1 MDPWKKRFLLKIIIF
16 SFYVKFQAC
25 MSFTLLK
32 DGGPQKERI
41 FQPSIFRGEL
51 LVSGRGSSI
60 ILSSP
65 AQNEARNIIAYYTI
79 YIYIYIYVYY
89 EYIYIYLMYIIYIY
103 VYIHYNILINTN
115 TV

>member
-1 MDPWKKRFLLKIIIF
+1 
-16 SFYVKFQAC
+16 

-79 YIYIYIYVYY
+79 YIYTYTYIMN
-89 EYIYIYLMYIIYIY
+89 IYIYLMYIIYIYIY